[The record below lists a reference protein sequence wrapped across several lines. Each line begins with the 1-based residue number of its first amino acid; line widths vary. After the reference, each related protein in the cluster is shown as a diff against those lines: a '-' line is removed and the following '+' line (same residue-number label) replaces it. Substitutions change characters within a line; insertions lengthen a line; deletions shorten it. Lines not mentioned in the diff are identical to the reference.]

1 VAVVY
6 AVGVGPGDPEL
17 LTRKAERILRSV
29 DVICAPTGAAESDS
43 YALSIVEQFIDRS
56 RQEVLIQLFPMRK
69 DQKGLDPFWEGA
81 ADQVA
86 QRIAQGKNVAFI
98 TIGDPFLYST
108 YLYIHRIFLAKY
120 PEITIEVVPGVSS
133 ILASSAASGVPL
145 GLASERIAILPAVY
159 ESDEL
164 KRTMEEFDTV
174 VLMKVSRVFDR
185 VYAVLKELGRERFS
199 VFVRRVGSAEEEVQ
213 FDLESL
219 LGKKLDYLSM
229 LIVRKT
235 QL

>member
-1 VAVVY
+1 VAVIY

-29 DVICAPTGAAESDS
+29 DVICAPTGAAEAGS
-43 YALSIVEQFIDRS
+43 YALSIVEEFIDRN
-56 RQEVLIQLFPMRK
+56 RQEVLVQVFPMLK
-69 DQKGLDPFWEGA
+69 DQQGLDPFWEEA

-86 QRIAQGKNVAFI
+86 QRITAGKDVAFI

-108 YLYIHRIFLAKY
+108 YLYIHRIIREKY
-120 PEITIEVVPGVSS
+120 PEIEIEIVPGISS
-133 ILASSAASGVPL
+133 ILASSAVSGTPL
-145 GLASERIAILPAVY
+145 GLGGERIAILPATY

-164 KRTMEEFDTV
+164 KRTLEEFDTV
-174 VLMKVSRVFDR
+174 ILMKVNRVFDR
-185 VYAVLKELGRERFS
+185 VYAVLKELGLEKRAA
-199 VFVRRVGSAEEEVQ
+199 FVRRVGSSEEEIH

-229 LIVRKT
+229 LIVRKN